1 MPASR
6 VEKCRGAESRFRDAG
21 SSNDATV
28 AQGSFRGR
36 VADIQ
41 CMPGISGH
49 YDRLS
54 VGFKYREA
62 IIPHVH

>member
-6 VEKCRGAESRFRDAG
+6 VEIRRGAESRSRDAG
-21 SSNDATV
+21 TSNDATV
-28 AQGSFRGR
+28 AQGYFRGH
-36 VADIQ
+36 VADVQ
-41 CMPGISGH
+41 CMPGFSGH
-49 YDRLS
+49 CDRLS